1 MIAASIIPG
10 TCLLGVCFADCNSTI
25 VVGLMILATCCYGSM
40 FAGVFSNHTDIA
52 SNYAGKYY
60 IDTVTS
66 CNSGILNRG
75 NSCNRGDFM

>member
-1 MIAASIIPG
+1 MIPG

-25 VVGLMILATCCYGSM
+25 VVCLMILATCCYGSM

-60 IDTVTS
+60 LDKFNS
-66 CNSGILNRG
+66 CESHILNKT
-75 NSCNRGDFM
+75 NFCTDYSI